1 MSEPASFPPIVA
13 TRVATRTASATRH
26 WRRARLKINLNALSF
41 NLKKVREFAPECK
54 VMAVIKANAYGH
66 GLLAVAGQL
75 SDADMFAV
83 AMPEEAYAL
92 RAAGCNKDIIVLHGF
107 CNTAELEKFSRLN
120 LSTVIHQQSQLDCL
134 LEHSIPTPIDSWLK
148 VDTGMHRLGISTDRA
163 DDSFGQL
170 RNCSNVNRVFMMTHF
185 ANADEPDNTLNNN
198 QLNSFLNVTN
208 DIEVECSM
216 ANSAAI
222 MRLPKSHFEVVRPGI
237 MLYGSSP
244 FYDVT
249 AAELGL
255 QPVMQFESML
265 IDIKPVKAGES
276 IGYGGTFTCNKDT
289 SVGVVAAG
297 YGDGYPRHA
306 KNGTAVWLNNNNCD
320 LLGRVSMDSLCIDL
334 TGVDAKIGDRVVLW
348 GDELSV
354 DEVAHSSGSIAYELL
369 CNAGAHFANQS
380 I

>member
-1 MSEPASFPPIVA
+1 MSEQACPPIVA
-13 TRVATRTASATRH
+13 TRAISATRG
-26 WRRARLKINLNALSF
+26 WRRARVKINLNAISF
-41 NLKKVREFAPECK
+41 NLNRVRAFAPACK

-66 GLLAVAGQL
+66 GMLAVAEQL
-75 SDADMFAV
+75 ADADMFAV

-107 CNTAELEKFSRLN
+107 CNIAELEEFSRLK
-120 LSTVIHQQSQLDCL
+120 LSTVINQQAQLDCL
-134 LEHSIPTPIDSWLK
+134 VQHSIPTPIDSWIK
-148 VDTGMHRLGISTDRA
+148 IDTGMHRLGVSIDRA
-163 DDSFGQL
+163 DDTFGQL
-170 RNCSNVNRVFMMTHF
+170 RNCSNVASVFMMTHF
-185 ANADEPDNTLNNN
+185 ANADDPGNALNKD
-198 QLNSFLNVTN
+198 QLNKFFNVTN
-208 DIEVECSM
+208 DIDVECSM

-244 FYDVT
+244 FHDVT
-249 AAELGL
+249 GAELGL

-265 IDIKPVKAGES
+265 IDIKLVKAGGS
-276 IGYGGTFTCNKDT
+276 IGYGGTFTCDKDIT
-289 SVGVVAAG
+289 VGIVAAG

-306 KNGTAVWLNNNNCD
+306 KNGRAVWVNDNHCG

-354 DEVAHSSGSIAYELL
+354 DEVAHSSDSIAYELL
-369 CNAGAHFANQS
+369 CNAGACYC
-380 I
+380 